1 MCKLVSLSVDQLSCS
16 LRRCELKLAVWICRC
31 CCIVIGGT
39 SSDLRGPTT
48 FRLNVSGI
56 FARSVFFFLST
67 CMLYINVVE
76 VCLFCIYWLNFLLLS
91 FVFESTN
98 KLKLMLVVVFNWDY
112 ICKPFNLSIIQY
124 AAFYSIYY
132 DFPFLKKFDGT

>member
-1 MCKLVSLSVDQLSCS
+1 MYQGFLLDLFSSFS
-16 LRRCELKLAVWICRC
+16 LRACYISML
-31 CCIVIGGT
+31 
-39 SSDLRGPTT
+39 LR
-48 FRLNVSGI
+48 
-56 FARSVFFFLST
+56 
-67 CMLYINVVE
+67 
-76 VCLFCIYWLNFLLLS
+76 CLFCIYWLNFLLLS